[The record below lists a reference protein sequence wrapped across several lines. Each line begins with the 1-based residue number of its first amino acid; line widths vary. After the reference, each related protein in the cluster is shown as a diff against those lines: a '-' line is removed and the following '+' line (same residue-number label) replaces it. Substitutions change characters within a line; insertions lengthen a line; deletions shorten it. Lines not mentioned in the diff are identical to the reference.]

1 VRDAIIDA
9 KGYIIFVDAYPELVD
24 KNQVALQ
31 SLLTV
36 AANRG
41 VHAIKERL
49 RTDAQY
55 AAHLASLVSPLRVSI
70 FLMF

>member
-1 VRDAIIDA
+1 VWDVIIDA
-9 KGYIIFVDAYPELVD
+9 RGYIIFVNAYPELVD

-36 AANRG
+36 AGNHG

-49 RTDAQY
+49 
-55 AAHLASLVSPLRVSI
+55 
-70 FLMF
+70 

>member
-9 KGYIIFVDAYPELVD
+9 KGYIIFVNAYPELVD

-36 AANRG
+36 AGNRG
-41 VHAIKERL
+41 VHAIKEHL

>member
-9 KGYIIFVDAYPELVD
+9 KGYIIFVNAYPELVD

-36 AANRG
+36 AGNRG
-41 VHAIKERL
+41 VHAIKECL

-55 AAHLASLVSPLRVSI
+55 AAHLTSLVSPLRVSI